1 MSEIG
6 IDIGHDVTI
15 EIRTLEGVPAGLDYW
30 HPCAEGRRALG
41 FIPFADRP
49 ADMGYSWT
57 VEQDEPL
64 TISPSLLCRAC
75 GHHGFIRGGRWVP
88 A

>member
-1 MSEIG
+1 MSG
-6 IDIGHDVTI
+6 AIDIGHGVTI
-15 EIRTLEGVPAGLDYW
+15 EILSLEGVASGLDYW
-30 HPCAEGRRALG
+30 HMCKDGQRASG
-41 FIPFADRP
+41 FIPFAGRP

-57 VEQDEPL
+57 VEQDSPL